1 MKKLYNHKKTKVHPS
16 PQPATTTMT
25 NHLYLLPLAL
35 ATLAATLPP
44 QDKQVLA
51 YLISTTTNPT
61 AKTGGYGGN
70 HAPEFG
76 CNCFTCYTSYWA
88 KWDESPNQQ
97 LIHDIIEKYEDG
109 LVCNKKNKKARRRNK
124 VFHAESEAHAPV
136 HAESEAHAPPQV
148 EENKVDDDDED
159 DGLMTSL
166 PEKGSVK
173 KIVNFLVGRIWGV
186 WGI

>member
-1 MKKLYNHKKTKVHPS
+1 MRKLYNHKKTKIHPS
-16 PQPATTTMT
+16 PQPATTTTSTMT
-25 NHLYLLPLAL
+25 SHLYLLPLAL

-44 QDKQVLA
+44 QDQQVLA
-51 YLISTTTNPT
+51 YLISTNN

-70 HAPEFG
+70 HPPEFG

-97 LIHDIIEKYEDG
+97 VIHDIIEKYEDG
-109 LVCNKKNKKARRRNK
+109 LVCNKKSKRKTRRNR
-124 VFHAESEAHAPV
+124 VFHAENEAHAPV
-136 HAESEAHAPPQV
+136 HAESESHAPPQV
-148 EENKVDDDDED
+148 EENKVANDDD